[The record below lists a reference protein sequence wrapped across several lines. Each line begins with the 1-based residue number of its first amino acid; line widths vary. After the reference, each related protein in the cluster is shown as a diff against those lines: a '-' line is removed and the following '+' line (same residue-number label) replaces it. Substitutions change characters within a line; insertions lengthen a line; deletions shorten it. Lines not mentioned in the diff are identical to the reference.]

1 LNIPVPRLVSTKEAQ
16 KKSTPQ
22 LAEQAKGSGKMGK
35 TLLIFLAVVFMAP
48 MLSGC
53 FYYPHRDD
61 GYGRGY
67 GHGRGYYDDRYYDRN
82 RDGYRDYY
90 RERR

>member
-1 LNIPVPRLVSTKEAQ
+1 LNIPVPRLVSKKEAQ

-22 LAEQAKGSGKMGK
+22 LAEQTKGSGKMRK
-35 TLLIFLAVVFMAP
+35 ILLIFLAVVFMAP

-53 FYYPHRDD
+53 FYYHDD
-61 GYGRGY
+61 WYDRGYRNGRGS
-67 GHGRGYYDDRYYDRN
+67 YDGRYYDRD
-82 RDGYRDYY
+82 RDGYRDY